1 MQSRKIILFLTI
13 FCAALALIGGACLAT
28 VLPASAQCG
37 SQASSCKNCHEVQ
50 GQDPVNAD
58 GTDWHM
64 PHAFGD
70 FCYLCHA
77 GNNQAL
83 DATLAHSGMVAPLSD
98 IKAACLQCHP
108 NDYEALAQGYATT
121 LGVEIGA
128 SAATPASSSAGAAAS
143 PAAAA
148 SAVGSITPTLGQPAA
163 GASTAAFST
172 TGELMLDD
180 PNLVDFSRRYD
191 EIVLGKKPVNRG
203 NAILLGLIGLV
214 LIGGGGFVIK
224 NEKWLDFSA
233 LDAQKMQ
240 GEYPADVV
248 EMLPDLQIL
257 EKQDR
262 QKLARLVKNPSQMAK
277 TLKLAEL
284 IADEFKEGET
294 KQ

>member
-13 FCAALALIGGACLAT
+13 FCAVLVLLGSAGLVM

-58 GTDWHM
+58 GTDWHT

-77 GNNQAL
+77 GNNQAT

-108 NDYEALAQGYATT
+108 NDYEALAQGYATA
-121 LGVEIGA
+121 LGVEVGA
-128 SAATPASSSAGAAAS
+128 GAAAQAGDPAGAAAS
-143 PAAAA
+143 PAAAGSTAGTSSSAQPATGA
-148 SAVGSITPTLGQPAA
+148 SA
-163 GASTAAFST
+163 AAFSAS
-172 TGELMLDD
+172 GELALDD
-180 PNLVDFSRRYD
+180 PNLVDFARRYD

-214 LIGGGGFVIK
+214 LLGGGGFVIK

-233 LDAQKMQ
+233 LDGQKVQ

-248 EMLPDLQIL
+248 EMLPDLKAL

-262 QKLARLVKNPSQMAK
+262 QKLAQLVKNPTRVAK

-284 IADEFKEGET
+284 IADEFKEGST

>member
-121 LGVEIGA
+121 LGVEIG
-128 SAATPASSSAGAAAS
+128 
-143 PAAAA
+143 A